1 MFKNLS
7 HIGIAVK
14 NLKHSID
21 TFQRLFDVKDIHLES
36 VIDQKVN
43 VAMLEVGGTHIEL
56 LEGTS
61 ADSPISKFIEK
72 KGEGIHHLSFEVED
86 IERELARL
94 KESDVQLIDEKP
106 RLGAGGILIAFV
118 HPKSTNGV
126 LIELS
131 QKIP

>member
-1 MFKNLS
+1 
-7 HIGIAVK
+7 
-14 NLKHSID
+14 
-21 TFQRLFDVKDIHLES
+21 
-36 VIDQKVN
+36 KVN
-43 VAMLEVGGTHIEL
+43 VAMLEVGGAHIEL

-94 KESDVQLIDEKP
+94 KESGVQLIDEKP
-106 RLGAGGILIAFV
+106 RLGAGGHLIAFV

-131 QKIP
+131 QKHK